1 MSRMGLGTQEH
12 GCHRTWRVNAP
23 STGLRVLSQEVAAKG
38 RPGQQQGGPRV
49 TGGQG
54 GGLRR
59 RLGSPRSQSRG
70 TAGAPALPSRARE
83 STSRGDGTRR
93 GVGRGDDDKIAGR
106 KVRAWTGLRAILPE
120 TDSDPDP
127 AAERLLT
134 RRRSPRRRQGDAGVV
149 TAAGARTRG
158 GRSTGTNERV

>member
-1 MSRMGLGTQEH
+1 M
-12 GCHRTWRVNAP
+12 
-23 STGLRVLSQEVAAKG
+23 
-38 RPGQQQGGPRV
+38 

-59 RLGSPRSQSRG
+59 RLGSPRSQGRG
-70 TAGAPALPSRARE
+70 TAGAPALSSRARE

-93 GVGRGDDDKIAGR
+93 GVGRGDGDKIAGR

-149 TAAGARTRG
+149 TAAGPRTRG
-158 GRSTGTNERV
+158 GRAPGPTSEFEVERLKLTPGNGTRDLGNLLPGRQENARAGGAGSERRGLCGRGL